1 MMDKIKDNP
10 SYSAIREQLKGANAF
25 RKALK
30 VLSFAGIKNKE
41 LNKILDQ
48 VPAMQKQWEEL
59 TSAPDRFNKIFSA
72 FGWIAHESMN
82 SELMERAVTLAEKD
96 KFEEGNNLLINHYCS
111 EEIKWPIT
119 WLKHIPA
126 FEKRYDLILL
136 AYKDSLNE
144 RYYSA
149 VPPLLMIIDGGV
161 NDIDKNK
168 GFFTPSTD
176 LTAWD
181 SIAAHS
187 SGLSVIRNVFNA
199 KRNKTNTDPISLPYR
214 NGILHGRDINY
225 ANKEVTAKCWATLIA
240 IHDWAKAIQEK
251 RKAPPSA
258 KERVSFRET
267 LIKASE
273 NHKRNEDISRRVEA
287 WKPRNIV
294 IGVDIPFKGNESD
307 YEDSTP
313 EIEAIR
319 FAIYWQKKN
328 YGNIARQIHQFSKN
342 KEQIP
347 TEAKRMRE
355 ILSNKILHDYS
366 LKKIEDKAPAISE
379 VTLNVE
385 FECETELKNKDIT
398 LRFIC
403 EGENGRPGMFGFS
416 DCKWQFIDTFLYSLD
431 M

>member
-1 MMDKIKDNP
+1 M
-10 SYSAIREQLKGANAF
+10 L
-25 RKALK
+25 
-30 VLSFAGIKNKE
+30 
-41 LNKILDQ
+41 
-48 VPAMQKQWEEL
+48 
-59 TSAPDRFNKIFSA
+59 
-72 FGWIAHESMN
+72 
-82 SELMERAVTLAEKD
+82 
-96 KFEEGNNLLINHYCS
+96 GNH
-111 EEIKWPIT
+111 
-119 WLKHIPA
+119 
-126 FEKRYDLILL
+126 
-136 AYKDSLNE
+136 
-144 RYYSA
+144 
-149 VPPLLMIIDGGV
+149 
-161 NDIDKNK
+161 
-168 GFFTPSTD
+168 
-176 LTAWD
+176 
-181 SIAAHS
+181 
-187 SGLSVIRNVFNA
+187 
-199 KRNKTNTDPISLPYR
+199 
-214 NGILHGRDINY
+214 
-225 ANKEVTAKCWATLIA
+225 LIA

-398 LRFIC
+398 LRFLAKGKMADPVCSDFPIVSGSLSTHFYIVLIC
-403 EGENGRPGMFGFS
+403 NFESNDKNEFS
-416 DCKWQFIDTFLYSLD
+416 ESFFVKTISSTC
-431 M
+431 